1 MTASSEAVVVGIG
14 QAMAGDDAV
23 GLVVARELARRG
35 MTVRESTDASVL
47 LSLLE
52 EGRRVVLIDAVVG
65 GGEPGDVLRLECGS
79 LASGPMPLSS
89 HGVGVAQAIELA
101 RVLYGDASVSGVSI
115 VGVVIERPEGLG
127 GMLSPRVASAVSRAA
142 DLASSLARATMSD
155 EGVTDA

>member
-1 MTASSEAVVVGIG
+1 MTASGEAVLVAIG
-14 QAMAGDDAV
+14 QAMAGDDGV

-65 GGEPGDVLRLECGS
+65 GGEPGDVLRLE
-79 LASGPMPLSS
+79 SGALDSGAQPLSS

-101 RVLYGDASVSGVSI
+101 RVLYGDSAASSVSI
-115 VGVVIERPEGLG
+115 VGIVIERPEGLG
-127 GMLSPRVASAVSRAA
+127 GELSPRVAGAVSRAA
-142 DLASSLARATMSD
+142 DLASSLARGLFD
-155 EGVTDA
+155 DGGVADA